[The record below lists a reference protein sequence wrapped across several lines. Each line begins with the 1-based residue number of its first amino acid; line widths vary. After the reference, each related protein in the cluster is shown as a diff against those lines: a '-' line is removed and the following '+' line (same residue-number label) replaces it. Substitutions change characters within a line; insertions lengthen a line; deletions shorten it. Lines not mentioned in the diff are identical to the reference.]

1 LAVDA
6 FDSMKQFMEAVSFK
20 KATLIYLASK
30 LPEKYL
36 DELRKA
42 FILIDTNGDGR
53 IERKEFK
60 IALDKSGHSY
70 TEVEVSQLIN
80 TLDINKN
87 GYIDYTEFLAGCMKS
102 KIYLKDEHLRRAF
115 EYFDKVMLDFI
126 GLGQKRDNNL

>member
-1 LAVDA
+1 
-6 FDSMKQFMEAVSFK
+6 MKQFMEAVSFK

-60 IALDKSGHSY
+60 IALDRSGHSY

-115 EYFDKVMLDFI
+115 EYFDKVIRIFI
-126 GLGQKRDNNL
+126 DLGQKRHYYL

>member
-1 LAVDA
+1 
-6 FDSMKQFMEAVSFK
+6 MKQFMEAVSFK

-115 EYFDKVMLDFI
+115 EYFDKVILFFI
-126 GLGQKRDNNL
+126 DLGQKRDYNL

>member
-1 LAVDA
+1 
-6 FDSMKQFMEAVSFK
+6 MKQFMEAVSFK

-60 IALDKSGHSY
+60 IALDRSGHSY

-115 EYFDKVMLDFI
+115 EYFDKVMFVLI